1 MEDTK
6 IKLSLLWVTH
16 FLMWSFGD
24 ILSLLQTDGI
34 AEISAEPV
42 PDEMLLFIAAPLAT
56 IQVFMILFSLMGEY
70 KVNRL
75 ANIGLTAIYLLFNF
89 GFIADAILSQK
100 VSWAYLNGPVYIAIN
115 ILVIITAWKWKPE

>member
-6 IKLSLLWVTH
+6 IKLSALWVSH

-42 PDEMLLFIAAPLAT
+42 ADEILLFIAAPLAT

-70 KVNRL
+70 KWNRL
-75 ANIGLTAIYLLFNF
+75 ANIGLPVIYLLFNF
-89 GFIADAILSQK
+89 LFIADTILSQMI
-100 VSWAYLNGPVYIAIN
+100 SWAYLNGAVYIVIN
-115 ILVIITAWKWKPE
+115 ILVIMTAWKWTPE